1 MTQAVR
7 NLSALRESPIPG
19 RKAHIQEPALV
30 SCVHV
35 CPAEK
40 TGRQDHSRNLEQKTM
55 TDSSGQK
62 VTITLELGQVA
73 VVLGMEGEEVTR
85 QLFASPE
92 VDALLDEVEAD
103 IPFNY
108 FLAAAFLTRLDED
121 DNFAAELAD
130 WYDEKLQSEA
140 GEAEAAER

>member
-1 MTQAVR
+1 MQRRA
-7 NLSALRESPIPG
+7 PQG
-19 RKAHIQEPALV
+19 KAQP
-30 SCVHV
+30 
-35 CPAEK
+35 
-40 TGRQDHSRNLEQKTM
+40 
-55 TDSSGQK
+55 SGQK
-62 VTITLELGQVA
+62 VTITLEPGQVA

-92 VDALLDEVEAD
+92 VDALLDEDEGD

-121 DNFAAELAD
+121 DNFAAALAD